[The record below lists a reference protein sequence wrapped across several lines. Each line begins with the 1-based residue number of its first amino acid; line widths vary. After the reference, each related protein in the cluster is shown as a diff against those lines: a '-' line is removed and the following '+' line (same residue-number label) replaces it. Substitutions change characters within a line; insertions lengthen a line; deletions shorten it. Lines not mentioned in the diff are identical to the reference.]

1 MENINKDDDN
11 LQVPNTTNTN
21 NRVDE
26 LVKYAEPNPLAR
38 ANFYNNKPII
48 DQDPQESNL
57 DSVGDTVKSLAIGA
71 GSIAHSTLSWLNQ
84 HNIAPSAV
92 PGIGPV
98 LQAEYDQNQKENDTG
113 SSNPI
118 DDWFLKEQGEVDVN
132 NPNPYIYYPGK
143 FVGSMLAFALGGE
156 ALGAARGASL
166 SYDAYKVSK
175 LATNAVESIAQELTA
190 KEIAEETAEGVIAN
204 STSVK
209 IAIDTPK
216 DGMVRTIANQ
226 NLAGLPI
233 AGGGSLHFDKHGQVS
248 ADVPEFI
255 ENTALNGLM
264 SGLFAGVGKTYST
277 LALKR
282 SQVTSAGSKAR
293 ELAEETRSKK
303 EDNII
308 KPPQN
313 TPIEDTEHYDEAEK
327 IVKDNISNAV
337 GNKELIE
344 ATFSDDQKKQIIND
358 VLGKKR
364 VSGETYSDIKLS
376 NEASVD
382 YHKIMTDS
390 SLSDI
395 SKTKVIR
402 ALLSKH
408 GILHQDKNISLDRVT
423 DVEPLKIQM
432 KQIDGF
438 YKESGQRK
446 VLLTDEY
453 RELPFN
459 EKADVLAKSLF
470 KTNPYPNTGAIKY
483 LEKHG
488 YYIDKPYE
496 NGSKIL
502 HDYPNWYMQHKSGVE
517 DPKLLKELDSMVASG
532 SKHGRYLKGLLEA
545 SHKDHVDGHRQGL
558 FKSIR
563 STIDNHT
570 NEEEANQVLND
581 YHNSEGMFGPQSFA
595 EEEKKLTD
603 HVMESLEDKKHKF
616 YDDDAEN
623 IYYTKVLRKL
633 EDNSKYAESY
643 FLCML
648 KFMK

>member
-1 MENINKDDDN
+1 MENTNKDDN
-11 LQVPNTTNTN
+11 SLQDPNTPNAN

-26 LVKYAEPNPLAR
+26 LVKYAEPNSLAR
-38 ANFYNNKPII
+38 ANSYNNKPII
-48 DQDPQESNL
+48 HQDPQASNL
-57 DSVGDTVKSLAIGA
+57 DSVGDTAKSLAIGA
-71 GSIAHSTLSWLNQ
+71 GSIANSTLAWVHQ
-84 HNIAPSAV
+84 HNLDLSSL
-92 PGIGPV
+92 PGGQV
-98 LQAEYDQNQKENDTG
+98 LQTLYNQNQGQKENDTG
-113 SSNPI
+113 TSVFSHI
-118 DDWFLKEQGEVDVN
+118 DNFLGGEQAEVDAD
-132 NPNPYIYYPGK
+132 NPNPYIYYTGK
-143 FVGSMLAFALGGE
+143 IAGSMLAFALGGE
-156 ALGAARGASL
+156 ALGAAKGVSL
-166 SYDAYKVSK
+166 AYNAAKGTK
-175 LATNAVESIAQELTA
+175 LATNAVESIAPELTA
-190 KEIAEETAEGVIAN
+190 KETAEGIIAN
-204 STSVK
+204 SKSVQS
-209 IAIDTPK
+209 AIYNTK
-216 DGMVRTIANQ
+216 DGMARQAIYQ
-226 NLAGLPI
+226 NIVGLPI
-233 AGGGSLHFDKHGQVS
+233 AFGSSLHFDKHGQVS
-248 ADVPEFI
+248 ADVPEFLM
-255 ENTALNGLM
+255 NTALNGVM
-264 SGLFAGVGKTYST
+264 SGIFAGVGKTYST

-293 ELAEETRSKK
+293 ELAEETRSKT
-303 EDNII
+303 EVNTV
-308 KPPQN
+308 KPLQN
-313 TPIEDTEHYDEAEK
+313 TPIEDTKHYTEAEK
-327 IVKDNISNAV
+327 IVNDNVSNAV
-337 GNKELIE
+337 GNEKLIE

-364 VSGETYSDIKLS
+364 ISGETYSDIKLS
-376 NEASVD
+376 KKASVD

-432 KQIDGF
+432 KQIDRF

-453 RELPFN
+453 RKLPFN
-459 EKADVLAKSLF
+459 EKADILAKSLF
-470 KTNPYPNTGAIKY
+470 KTNPYANTGAIKY

-532 SKHGRYLKGLLEA
+532 SKHGIYLKGLLEA

-581 YHNSEGMFGPQSFA
+581 YHNSEGMFGHQSFA

-603 HVMESLEDKKHKF
+603 HVMEELEKDKPKF

-648 KFMK
+648 NFMK